1 MKITIKDIA
10 QIQTGVYLKNSPNAD
25 TFYLQVSDYDNQGNM
40 IHSLVPTVEVEEK
53 NKHHF
58 LTTNDILFAAK
69 GVNNFSVVFE
79 GNEKRCVAS
88 SSFLIVRLSD
98 TQTILPA
105 FLNWYLNLSS
115 TISKLSTEAVGSSIP
130 SITKSVLGELEI
142 PVPSIEKQQM
152 IIKIAALQERERSI
166 RQLLANKRDIIID
179 KLLKNSI
186 Q

>member
-1 MKITIKDIA
+1 MMATIKDIA
-10 QIQTGVYLKNSPNAD
+10 QIQTGVYLKSSPNAD
-25 TFYLQVSDYDNQGNM
+25 TVYLQVSDFDNEGNV
-40 IHSLVPTVEVEEK
+40 IHSLAPTVEVSEK
-53 NKHHF
+53 NKHYY
-58 LTTNDILFAAK
+58 LTPNDIVFAAK
-69 GVNNFSVVFE
+69 GANNFSVIFD

-105 FLNWYLNLSS
+105 YLNWYLNLPS
-115 TISKLSTEAVGSSIP
+115 TISKLSTKAVGSSIP

-152 IIKIAALQERERSI
+152 IIEIAALQKRERSI